1 MFFKFCSDN
10 VVKVG
15 QEACSAMCPIIE
27 KFNDDPVKQ
36 ATIVKVIKNKY
47 FKAKTFKKRQLF
59 CMMCQGQMM
68 MKKELFEKYFK
79 LDFVSLASDRVP
91 NVRIA
96 MAKVLRH
103 HFLKEIS
110 GSFVNDRDVNDAVRV
125 MKQDECWDVKNLV
138 SDIETLQADDT
149 NDVTLEGFVS
159 SINES
164 RMSLRNGSDTG
175 SITSEDDLKIE
186 MEISRHN
193 SEEDIDH
200 GPVLQ
205 SLRN

>member
-1 MFFKFCSDN
+1 
-10 VVKVG
+10 
-15 QEACSAMCPIIE
+15 
-27 KFNDDPVKQ
+27 
-36 ATIVKVIKNKY
+36 
-47 FKAKTFKKRQLF
+47 
-59 CMMCQGQMM
+59 
-68 MKKELFEKYFK
+68 
-79 LDFVSLASDRVP
+79 
-91 NVRIA
+91 
-96 MAKVLRH
+96 
-103 HFLKEIS
+103 
-110 GSFVNDRDVNDAVRV
+110 

-205 SLRN
+205 SLRNQR